1 MIRMKKIVGCLLF
14 AILLST
20 NLTFAS
26 HDPTA
31 RGARSLALG
40 GSSVA
45 INDFWS
51 VFNNSACN
59 AFTRKITVGAY
70 FENRY
75 LLKELSYR
83 GLGVIIPTTEKDAFG
98 LNVQQFGYSQYMES
112 KVGLSYSKKFSESFA
127 AGLQFDYLNTKV
139 GEGIGS
145 KNLFTFEIGLYSK
158 LNKQLSLGFTAFNP
172 ARTKFSDYNDY
183 NEYVPIVLKL
193 GARYD
198 FSDNLFV
205 ISEIEKDILNDPI
218 LRLGIDYKLSEMFF
232 VRGGISTGVVAYS
245 FGMGMHVKNFSFDIA
260 TSVHQVLGASPQVS
274 LQYTF

>member
-1 MIRMKKIVGCLLF
+1 MKLHKKLILSLL
-14 AILLST
+14 ILFVYT
-20 NLTFAS
+20 VKPVNAS
-26 HDPTA
+26 HDPTN
-31 RGARSLALG
+31 RGARSSALG

-45 INDFWS
+45 INDFWG

-59 AFTRKITVGAY
+59 SFTRKITVGAY

-83 GLGVIIPTTEKDAFG
+83 GLGVIIPTSQKDAFG
-98 LNVQQFGYSQYMES
+98 LNLQQFGYSQYMES

-127 AGLQFDYLNTKV
+127 AGLQFDYLNTKI
-139 GEGIGS
+139 GEGLGS

-158 LNKQLSLGFTAFNP
+158 LNKQLSLGFTAYNP
-172 ARTKFSDYNDY
+172 ARTKLSDYNDY
-183 NEYVPIVLKL
+183 NEYIPVVLKL
-193 GARYD
+193 GAKYD
-198 FSDNLFV
+198 FSENLFV
-205 ISEIEKDILNDPI
+205 ISEIEKDLLNDPI
-218 LRLGIDYKLSEMFF
+218 IRFGIDYKLSEMFF

-245 FGMGMHVKNFSFDIA
+245 FGMGMHVKDFNFDIA